1 MLAELGPWPAFL
13 AAFAIAIAAVL
24 PLRYVSEPAI
34 ARQVQGSRDKAA
46 KSGIWLFFSDGWI
59 VSSSATA
66 WSVLMFRAA
75 GGRYD
80 TFGGLLAAA
89 AFAGASSGML
99 LGRFIDRG
107 HAQRLTFV
115 SAAVLAGS
123 LIFKSICGEESAPI
137 VVVAICT
144 TMLGGLYIPTLMT
157 AVYNEGKAAP
167 CPLRFQFAAEGG
179 WDLGGTLACL
189 LSAALC
195 AADLPLQSVIL
206 LALPMVALQTRLLMV
221 SYGKNGRARD
231 LPRAATLSP
240 PQCAG
245 GVERP

>member
-34 ARQVQGSRDKAA
+34 ARQVQGSRYKAA

-137 VVVAICT
+137 IVVAICT

-179 WDLGGTLACL
+179 WDVGGTLACL

-195 AADLPLQSVIL
+195 AADLLLQSVIL